1 MPIIVPDIPASLADA
16 LRDRYTLEHELGRG
30 GMATVYLA
38 TDLRHRRRVA
48 LKVLDPA
55 LSALLGPER
64 FSREIETAAQLQH
77 PHILPVHDSGESAG
91 LLWYTMPYVEGES
104 LRERLRRDG
113 RRPVA
118 EAVRL
123 GWEIAGA
130 LDHAHRRGV
139 IHRDIKPENILL
151 SDGQALVADFGI
163 ARTSAPGGETLTQT
177 GLSLGTPAYMSPEQA
192 LGDRAIDGRSDQYAL
207 GCLMFELISGQ
218 PPYTGTTA
226 QAVVA
231 RHLTEPVPALSSV
244 RPEVPAGVSA
254 AVARAMAKTPDER
267 FPTAGAFAEA
277 LGAGLEATRA
287 PKRTA
292 TGAFRL
298 ASVALAAA
306 LALAAA
312 VGLLARR
319 GRGPG
324 SASATAPPPLIAV
337 LPLETIGADTSQR
350 YFTAG
355 MTEEIAGQLSRVGG
369 LRVVSTAVAQGYAG
383 TPDGLPRM
391 ARELGVGSVIGG
403 SVRRAGDQVRIAVQL
418 ADTRSGQTLWSDQYD
433 RPVAGVLEV
442 QSEVARQVASAL
454 RARLTPAEADRL
466 RHPAAVNP
474 EAHDLLLRSQ
484 SMNVAIREENQAG
497 MALIRQALAR
507 DSSYA
512 EAWAML
518 ARRYF
523 FSAVFGDPAYLD
535 SATTLARKALAL
547 RPDLDEAF
555 ATMGDIQS
563 QQGRLAQAEG
573 SYAKALALNPSN
585 IRSLADLSFLKIM
598 LGQQDEALRLAARAA
613 PLSGNNPV
621 LCYHVGAALLRLER
635 DDVTKAWLLA
645 GTRRS
650 NPSFSRLEI
659 QLSELDFLRGRHAEA
674 KDRAERLLA
683 REPGDEEAG
692 AWSAE
697 LATLL
702 ADTVAER
709 RTAAF
714 AAPNP
719 TARSGWLLP
728 ESFGAMMGLA
738 WYRRGERA
746 RADSAWD
753 AALEADRRDLAA
765 GHDNPDR
772 YLQTAAIHAIR
783 ADTSA
788 ALDWLGRG
796 YKAGWNDGRVLAL
809 DPFFQPLRDEPR
821 FRALLKRM
829 HVDVARQ
836 ADSVR
841 AISDSLARMSQ
852 PPR

>member
-1 MPIIVPDIPASLADA
+1 
-16 LRDRYTLEHELGRG
+16 
-30 GMATVYLA
+30 
-38 TDLRHRRRVA
+38 
-48 LKVLDPA
+48 
-55 LSALLGPER
+55 
-64 FSREIETAAQLQH
+64 
-77 PHILPVHDSGESAG
+77 
-91 LLWYTMPYVEGES
+91 
-104 LRERLRRDG
+104 
-113 RRPVA
+113 
-118 EAVRL
+118 
-123 GWEIAGA
+123 
-130 LDHAHRRGV
+130 
-139 IHRDIKPENILL
+139 
-151 SDGQALVADFGI
+151 
-163 ARTSAPGGETLTQT
+163 
-177 GLSLGTPAYMSPEQA
+177 
-192 LGDRAIDGRSDQYAL
+192 
-207 GCLMFELISGQ
+207 
-218 PPYTGTTA
+218 
-226 QAVVA
+226 
-231 RHLTEPVPALSSV
+231 
-244 RPEVPAGVSA
+244 
-254 AVARAMAKTPDER
+254 
-267 FPTAGAFAEA
+267 
-277 LGAGLEATRA
+277 
-287 PKRTA
+287 
-292 TGAFRL
+292 
-298 ASVALAAA
+298 
-306 LALAAA
+306 
-312 VGLLARR
+312 
-319 GRGPG
+319 
-324 SASATAPPPLIAV
+324 
-337 LPLETIGADTSQR
+337 
-350 YFTAG
+350 
-355 MTEEIAGQLSRVGG
+355 
-369 LRVVSTAVAQGYAG
+369 
-383 TPDGLPRM
+383 
-391 ARELGVGSVIGG
+391 
-403 SVRRAGDQVRIAVQL
+403 
-418 ADTRSGQTLWSDQYD
+418 
-433 RPVAGVLEV
+433 
-442 QSEVARQVASAL
+442 
-454 RARLTPAEADRL
+454 LTPAEADRL

-484 SMNVAIREENQAG
+484 AMNVAVREENQAG
-497 MALIRQALAR
+497 MALIRQGLAR

-547 RPDLDEAF
+547 RPDLDEAY
-555 ATMGDIQS
+555 ATLGDIQS

-598 LGQQDEALRLAARAA
+598 LGQHDEALRLAARAA
-613 PLSGNNPV
+613 PLSGNDPV
-621 LCYHVGAALLRLER
+621 LYYHVGAALLRLER

-659 QLSELDFLRGRHAEA
+659 QLSALDLLRGQHTEA
-674 KDRAERLLA
+674 KDRADRLLA

-702 ADTVAER
+702 ADADAER

-788 ALDWLGRG
+788 ALDWLSRG

-829 HVDVARQ
+829 HVDIARQ

-841 AISDSLARMSQ
+841 AMSDSLARISQ